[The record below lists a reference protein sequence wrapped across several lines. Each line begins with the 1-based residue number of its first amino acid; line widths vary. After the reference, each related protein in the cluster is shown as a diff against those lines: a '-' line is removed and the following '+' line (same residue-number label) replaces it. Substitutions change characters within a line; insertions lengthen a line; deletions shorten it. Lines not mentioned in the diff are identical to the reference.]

1 MSVED
6 RVRAATLA
14 RAALVRDVRPFDLP
28 AIPAR
33 PLRARRWVAWTA
45 PVAAAAAVAALAV
58 SLAAV
63 RHTPNAPV
71 APAAVP
77 AASGVLPEYYA
88 ALDNP
93 SGPLTQILP
102 GKHQTPVSLR
112 VGDDRTGKL
121 ITTITP
127 PDGQTFAGLTAAADD
142 RTFVVAAEQFPV
154 QQFSPSANTVAWYLV
169 HLTPGSAHPVTL
181 TRLPI
186 PGQPAGTQVSA
197 IALAPDGSELAVMSQ
212 PNEWSS
218 KTGPLTIR
226 LYSLATGTSV
236 RTWTVDTKGFPA
248 GFGWYWGRYSNTA
261 LTWLNGGHTL
271 AVTYGINN
279 SSGGPPFTYGFT
291 NVTIRTVDADSPS
304 GNLLV
309 ISKVLFRLPNGV
321 GRAGTDCD
329 TVQLTGDGKTVLC
342 GEDAGNTVKRSTA
355 YAPKFAAY
363 SVATGKPRLLYQ
375 LPGAY
380 GIGLADV
387 LWASPTGS
395 TLLGSVYTETT
406 WGHDPVH
413 QTAGLLTNGTFK
425 PVEFPL
431 TAVPFAGEITF

>member
-1 MSVED
+1 
-6 RVRAATLA
+6 
-14 RAALVRDVRPFDLP
+14 
-28 AIPAR
+28 
-33 PLRARRWVAWTA
+33 
-45 PVAAAAAVAALAV
+45 
-58 SLAAV
+58 
-63 RHTPNAPV
+63 
-71 APAAVP
+71 
-77 AASGVLPEYYA
+77 
-88 ALDNP
+88 
-93 SGPLTQILP
+93 
-102 GKHQTPVSLR
+102 

-127 PDGQTFAGLTAAADD
+127 PDGQTFTGLTAAADD

-154 QQFSPSANTVAWYLV
+154 QQFSPSAKTVAWYLAR
-169 HLTPGSAHPVTL
+169 LTPGSAHPVTL
-181 TRLPI
+181 TQLPI
-186 PGQPAGTQVSA
+186 PGEPAGTQVSA

-212 PNEWSS
+212 QVWLP

-226 LYSLATGTSV
+226 LYSLATGTPV

-271 AVTYGINN
+271 AVVYGTNN
-279 SSGGPPFTYGFT
+279 SGSGPPFTYGFT

-304 GNLLV
+304 GNLLA

-342 GEDAGNTVKRSTA
+342 GEDAGNTLKRSTA

-395 TLLGSVYTETT
+395 TLLGSVYTQAT
-406 WGHDPVH
+406 WGHGPVD
-413 QTAGLLTNGTFK
+413 QTAGLLTNGLFK
-425 PVEFPL
+425 PVKFPL
-431 TAVPFAGEITF
+431 TAVPFAGEIAF

>member
-6 RVRAATLA
+6 RVRAATFA
-14 RAALVRDVRPFDLP
+14 RAALVRDVRPLDLP

-63 RHTPNAPV
+63 RHTPDAPA

-77 AASGVLPEYYA
+77 AVSGMLPEYYA

-93 SGPLTQILP
+93 SGPITQILP

-121 ITTITP
+121 IATITP

-154 QQFSPSANTVAWYLV
+154 QQFSPSANTVAWYLAR
-169 HLTPGSAHPVTL
+169 LTPGSAHPVTL

-186 PGQPAGTQVSA
+186 PAEPAGTQVSA
-197 IALAPDGSELAVMSQ
+197 IALAPDGSELAVMFQ
-212 PNEWSS
+212 QNAWSG

-271 AVTYGINN
+271 AVMYGIDN
-279 SSGGPPFTYGFT
+279 SGGGPPFTYGFT

-304 GNLLV
+304 GNLLA

-342 GEDAGNTVKRSTA
+342 GKDAGNTLKRSTA

-387 LWASPTGS
+387 LWASPAGS
-395 TLLGSVYTETT
+395 TLLGSVYTQAT
-406 WGHDPVH
+406 WGHGPVD
-413 QTAGLLTNGTFK
+413 QTAGQLTNGIFK
-425 PVEFPL
+425 PVKFPL

>member
-6 RVRAATLA
+6 RVRAAALA
-14 RAALVRDVRPFDLP
+14 RAALVRDVRPFDPP

-63 RHTPNAPV
+63 RHAAN
-71 APAAVP
+71 APAAPAVVP
-77 AASGVLPEYYA
+77 AVSGMLPEYYA

-93 SGPLTQILP
+93 SGPITQILP

-121 ITTITP
+121 IATITP

-154 QQFSPSANTVAWYLV
+154 QQLSPSANTVAWYLV
-169 HLTPGSAHPVTL
+169 RLTPASAHPVTL

-186 PGQPAGTQVSA
+186 PGEPAGTQVSA

-212 PNEWSS
+212 QNVWVP
-218 KTGPLTIR
+218 KTGPLAIR
-226 LYSLATGTSV
+226 LYSLATGTSL

-279 SSGGPPFTYGFT
+279 SGGGPPFTYGFT

-304 GNLLV
+304 GDLLA

-321 GRAGTDCD
+321 GRAGTACD

-342 GEDAGNTVKRSTA
+342 GEDAGNTAKRSTA

-363 SVATGKPRLLYQ
+363 SVATGKSRLLYQ

-387 LWASPTGS
+387 LWASPAGS
-395 TLLGSVYTETT
+395 TLLGSVYTQAT
-406 WGHDPVH
+406 WGHGPAD
-413 QTAGLLTNGTFK
+413 QTAGLLTNGMFK

>member
-14 RAALVRDVRPFDLP
+14 RAALVRDVRPLDLP

-63 RHTPNAPV
+63 RHAPDAPA

-77 AASGVLPEYYA
+77 AVSGMLPEYYA

-93 SGPLTQILP
+93 SGPITQVLP
-102 GKHQTPVSLR
+102 GKHQSPVSLR
-112 VGDDRTGKL
+112 VGDDRTGKV
-121 ITTITP
+121 IATITP

-154 QQFSPSANTVAWYLV
+154 QQLSPSANTVAWYLV
-169 HLTPGSAHPVTL
+169 RLSPGSADPVTL
-181 TRLPI
+181 NRLPI
-186 PGQPAGTQVSA
+186 PGEPAGTQVSA
-197 IALAPDGSELAVMSQ
+197 IALAPDGSELAVMFQ
-212 PNEWSS
+212 QNVWLS

-226 LYSLATGTSV
+226 LYSLATGTPV
-236 RTWTVDTKGFPA
+236 RTWTVDTKGFAA

-261 LTWLNGGHTL
+261 LTWLKGGHTL
-271 AVTYGINN
+271 AFMYGINN

-304 GNLLV
+304 GNLLG
-309 ISKVLFRLPNGV
+309 ISKVLFRVPNGV
-321 GRAGTDCD
+321 GRAGTECD

-342 GEDAGNTVKRSTA
+342 GEDAGNTLKRSTA

-363 SVATGKPRLLYQ
+363 SVATGKSRLLYQ

-395 TLLGSVYTETT
+395 TLLGSVYTQTT
-406 WGHDPVH
+406 WGHGSVD

-425 PVEFPL
+425 PVKFPL